1 MRGRRGVFRRFGIA
15 VLASSEGYGRPRVGG
30 MLTTGVIH
38 TNAGVATHRLLIKPV
53 ELVEVRRKIGRVLL
67 AE

>member
-1 MRGRRGVFRRFGIA
+1 
-15 VLASSEGYGRPRVGG
+15 
-30 MLTTGVIH
+30 MLTIGVIH
-38 TNAGVATHRLLIKPV
+38 TNAVVATHRLLIKLV